1 MAFWRLSFTVLILTI
16 YALLLVVFSSRLPVL
31 PLHVRHYLLTAPAE
45 LSSHGAVASSLH
57 LNAKGLI

>member
-31 PLHVRHYLLTAPAE
+31 ALHVRHYLLTAPAG
-45 LSSHGAVASSLH
+45 LSLVMMQWPPPS
-57 LNAKGLI
+57 I